1 MVNVQWSVP
10 CRFMFC
16 FCCLFICNYFL
27 LYNVLCFVYFLY
39 ILSAVL
45 RHAALQ
51 QCQRNTHLSLDGLE
65 PTVLLLTSSGE
76 HQFVNV
82 QLLSWLLRWYKINSA
97 C

>member
-1 MVNVQWSVP
+1 
-10 CRFMFC
+10 MFC
-16 FCCLFICNYFL
+16 
-27 LYNVLCFVYFLY
+27 VFLY
-39 ILSAVL
+39 ILPPVL
-45 RHAALQ
+45 RRTALQ